1 MTVELI
7 EDEVI
12 VRLPKFMDFEAMQR
26 TIDLIS
32 LKEAT
37 ARSVATQE
45 DIDLL
50 AKEVKSGWWAKNR
63 SRYVK

>member
-1 MTVELI
+1 MIVERI
-7 EDEVI
+7 NNEVI
-12 VRLPKFMDFEAMQR
+12 IRLPMDINFEAMQR

-37 ARSVATQE
+37 ARSAATQE

-50 AKEVKSGWWAKNR
+50 AKEVNQGWWAENR
-63 SRYVK
+63 NRFIK